1 MKFINRQLVE
11 FKSIFI
17 TEDILKENEKHANIV
32 TATTMLNLFIVVVI
46 GWILSNL
53 HISNAETINMTYVVI
68 NCFIGLFI
76 PSIICFVLKGE
87 KTWLKYLLLGSFII
101 SLVTIDNKMT
111 YITAFLMV
119 IPVILSA
126 RYYKKQFT
134 VLVSL
139 VTLVS
144 FLLFSFITGID
155 YIKNYQSIISAFL
168 LYYIVSFAS
177 VQISQSGKNMIEKQ
191 KEITE
196 KGARIET
203 ELNLANTIQKSMLPS
218 IFPPFPEHKEID
230 IYASMI
236 PAKEVGGDFYDMF
249 LIDDNHLAI
258 CVADVSGKGVPA
270 SLVMMITKILI
281 KNVTK
286 IDYDVDKAFTR
297 VNNMLCDG
305 NSTGIFITSWFGIID
320 LRNGKV
326 EYVNAG
332 HNPPLIYSKK
342 KNEFTYLRTKP
353 NLDLAGLENIKYS
366 KYELTIEPGDKIF
379 LYTDG
384 VTEST
389 NTDNELYGEERLL
402 SFLNSH
408 TELNAEET
416 IKAVKENVDEFV
428 DVAEQFDDITMLEL
442 VYNGKKDCNYTKEK
456 EFIADKKELDKVQE
470 FVTKE
475 LKMQKCDSKTIN
487 NINLAIEEVFVNIAS
502 YSYKDNNGTCL
513 IKINFDGDKTFNFVF
528 EDSGIK
534 FNPLKEKDPDISLSV
549 EERNVGGLG
558 IFLTKKIMDKVDY
571 KYEDNKNILTI
582 SKDIEGNK

>member
-1 MKFINRQLVE
+1 MKFINRQLAE

-32 TATTMLNLFIVVVI
+32 TATTMLNLFFVVVI
-46 GWILSNL
+46 GWILSQL
-53 HISNAETINMTYVVI
+53 HFSNTETINMTYAVV
-68 NCFIGLFI
+68 NCFIGLCI
-76 PSIICFVLKGE
+76 PSIICFILKGE
-87 KTWLKYLLLGSFII
+87 KTWLKYLLFGSFII

-111 YITAFLMV
+111 YTTAFLMV

-134 VLVSL
+134 ILVSV
-139 VTLVS
+139 VTLIS
-144 FLLFSFITGID
+144 FLLFSFIAGVD
-155 YIKNYQSIISAFL
+155 YIRNYHSIISAFL
-168 LYYIVSFAS
+168 LYYIVAFAS

-305 NSTGIFITSWFGIID
+305 NKTGIFITSWFGIID
-320 LRNGKV
+320 LKSGKV

-332 HNPPLIYSKK
+332 HNPPLIYSEK
-342 KNEFTYLRTKP
+342 KNEFTYLKTKP
-353 NLDLAGLENIKYS
+353 NLVLAGLDNIKYD
-366 KYELTIEPGDKIF
+366 KHELTIEPGDKIF

-389 NTDNELYGEERLL
+389 NANNELYGEERLL

-408 TELNAEET
+408 TKLNAEET
-416 IKAVKENVDEFV
+416 IKAVKEDVDEFV
-428 DVAEQFDDITMLEL
+428 DKREQFDDITMLEFI
-442 VYNGKKDCNYTKEK
+442 YTGKKDCNYTKEK
-456 EFIADKKELDKVQE
+456 KFKAEKKELDKVQD

-475 LKMQKCDSKTIN
+475 LKKQNCDSKTLN

-502 YSYKDNNGTCL
+502 YSYKGKKGTCL
-513 IKINFDGDKTFNFVF
+513 LKINYDGNKTFNFIF

-534 FNPLKEKDPDISLSV
+534 FDPLNEKDPDISLSV
-549 EERNVGGLG
+549 EERDVGGLG
-558 IFLTKKIMDKVDY
+558 IFLTKKTMDRVDY

-582 SKDIEGNK
+582 SKKI

>member
-1 MKFINRQLVE
+1 MKFINRQLAE

-32 TATTMLNLFIVVVI
+32 TATTMFHLFLVVVI
-46 GWILSNL
+46 GWILSRL
-53 HISNAETINMTYVVI
+53 HIANTETINMSYAVI
-68 NCFIGLFI
+68 NCFIGLCV
-76 PSIICFVLKGE
+76 PAIICFILKGE
-87 KTWLKYLLLGSFII
+87 RVWLKYLLLGSFII

-111 YITAFLMV
+111 YTTAFLMV

-134 VLVSL
+134 ILVSL
-139 VTLVS
+139 ITLIA
-144 FLLFSFITGID
+144 FLLFSFVSGVD
-155 YIKNYQSIISAFL
+155 YLKNYQSIISAFL
-168 LYYIVSFAS
+168 LYYIVAFAS

-286 IDYDVDKAFTR
+286 IDYDVDKTFTR

-305 NSTGIFITSWFGIID
+305 NTTGIFITSWFGIID
-320 LRNGKV
+320 LRNGNV

-342 KNEFTYLRTKP
+342 KNEFTYLKTKP
-353 NLDLAGLENIKYS
+353 NLVLAGLDNIKYA
-366 KYELTIEPGDKIF
+366 KHELTIEPGDKIF

-389 NTDNELYGEERLL
+389 NVNNELYGEERLL

-408 TELNAEET
+408 TKLNAEET
-416 IKAVKENVDEFV
+416 IKAVKEDIDEFV
-428 DVAEQFDDITMLEL
+428 DALEQFDDITMLEL

-456 EFIADKKELDKVQE
+456 EFKADKKELNKVRD

-475 LKMQKCDSKTIN
+475 LKKQNCDSKTLN
-487 NINLAIEEVFVNIAS
+487 NVNLAIEEVFVNIAS
-502 YSYKDNNGTCL
+502 YSYKDKNGTCL
-513 IKINFDGDKTFNFVF
+513 LKINYDGVKTFKFIF

-534 FNPLKEKDPDISLSV
+534 FNPLDEKDPDISLKV
-549 EERNVGGLG
+549 EARDVGGLG
-558 IFLTKKIMDKVDY
+558 IFLIKKTMDKVDY
-571 KYEDNKNILTI
+571 KYKNNKNILTL
-582 SKDIEGNK
+582 SKRI

>member
-1 MKFINRQLVE
+1 MKFINRQLAE

-32 TATTMLNLFIVVVI
+32 TATTMFHLFLVVVI
-46 GWILSNL
+46 GWILSRL
-53 HISNAETINMTYVVI
+53 HIANTETINMTYAVI
-68 NCFIGLFI
+68 NCFIGLCV
-76 PSIICFVLKGE
+76 PAIICFILKGE
-87 KTWLKYLLLGSFII
+87 RVWLKYLLLGSFII

-111 YITAFLMV
+111 YTTAFLMV

-134 VLVSL
+134 ILVSL
-139 VTLVS
+139 ITLIA
-144 FLLFSFITGID
+144 FILFSFVSGVD
-155 YIKNYQSIISAFL
+155 YLKNYQSIISAFL
-168 LYYIVSFAS
+168 LYYIVAFAS

-286 IDYDVDKAFTR
+286 IDYEVDKAFTR

-305 NSTGIFITSWFGIID
+305 NTTGIFITSWFGIID
-320 LRNGKV
+320 LKNGKV

-342 KNEFTYLRTKP
+342 KNEFTYLKTKP
-353 NLDLAGLENIKYS
+353 NLVLAGLDNIKYA
-366 KYELTIEPGDKIF
+366 KHELTIEPGDKIF

-389 NTDNELYGEERLL
+389 NVNNELYGEERLL

-408 TELNAEET
+408 TKLNVEET
-416 IKAVKENVDEFV
+416 IKAVKEDIDEFV
-428 DVAEQFDDITMLEL
+428 DVAPQFDDITMLEL

-456 EFIADKKELDKVQE
+456 EFKADKKELDKVRD
-470 FVTKE
+470 FVTNE
-475 LKMQKCDSKTIN
+475 LEKQNCDSKTLN

-502 YSYKDNNGTCL
+502 YSYKEENGTCL
-513 IKINFDGDKTFNFVF
+513 LKINYDGNKTFKFIF

-534 FNPLKEKDPDISLSV
+534 FNPLDEKDPDISLKV
-549 EERNVGGLG
+549 DERDVGGLG
-558 IFLTKKIMDKVDY
+558 IFLTKKTMDKVDY
-571 KYEDNKNILTI
+571 KYENNKNILTL
-582 SKDIEGNK
+582 SKNI

>member
-1 MKFINRQLVE
+1 MKFINRQLAE

-32 TATTMLNLFIVVVI
+32 TATTMLNLFFVVII
-46 GWILSNL
+46 GWILSRL
-53 HISNAETINMTYVVI
+53 HIANTETINMTYAVI
-68 NCFIGLFI
+68 NCFIGLCV
-76 PSIICFVLKGE
+76 PAIICFILKGE
-87 KTWLKYLLLGSFII
+87 RVWLKYLLLGSFII

-111 YITAFLMV
+111 YTTAFLMV

-134 VLVSL
+134 ILVSL
-139 VTLVS
+139 ITLIA
-144 FLLFSFITGID
+144 FLVFSFVSGVD
-155 YIKNYQSIISAFL
+155 YLKNYQSIISAFL
-168 LYYIVSFAS
+168 LYYIVAFAS

-305 NSTGIFITSWFGIID
+305 NKTGIFITSWFGIID
-320 LRNGKV
+320 LKSGKV

-342 KNEFTYLRTKP
+342 KNKFNYLKTKP
-353 NLDLAGLENIKYS
+353 NLVLAGFDNTKYD
-366 KYELTIEPGDKIF
+366 KHEFIIEPGDKIF

-384 VTEST
+384 VTEAT
-389 NTDNELYGEERLL
+389 NVKNELYGEERLL
-402 SFLNSH
+402 SFLNNH
-408 TELNAEET
+408 AQLDAEAT
-416 IKAVKENVDEFV
+416 IKAVKEDIDEFV
-428 DVAEQFDDITMLEL
+428 DVAPQFDDITMLEL
-442 VYNGKKDCNYTKEK
+442 IYNGKKDCNYIKEK
-456 EFIADKKELDKVQE
+456 EFKADKKELSKVMD

-475 LKMQKCDSKTIN
+475 LEKQNCNSKTIN
-487 NINLAIEEVFVNIAS
+487 NITLAIEEVFVNIAS
-502 YSYKDNNGTCL
+502 YSYKEKNGTCL
-513 IKINFDGDKTFNFVF
+513 LKINFDGNRTFNFIF

-534 FNPLKEKDPDISLSV
+534 FNPLDSKDPDISLKV
-549 EERNVGGLG
+549 DERDVGGLG
-558 IFLTKKIMDKVDY
+558 IFLTKKIMDKIDY
-571 KYEDNKNILTI
+571 KYEDNKNIVTI
-582 SKDIEGNK
+582 SKKI

>member
-1 MKFINRQLVE
+1 MKFINRQLAE

-32 TATTMLNLFIVVVI
+32 TATTMFHLFLVVVI
-46 GWILSNL
+46 GWILSRI
-53 HISNAETINMTYVVI
+53 HIANTETINMTYAVV
-68 NCFIGLFI
+68 NCFIGLCV
-76 PSIICFVLKGE
+76 PAIICFILKGE
-87 KTWLKYLLLGSFII
+87 RVWLKYLLLGSFIL

-111 YITAFLMV
+111 YTTAFLMV

-134 VLVSL
+134 VLVSTT
-139 VTLVS
+139 TLVS
-144 FLLFSFITGID
+144 FLIFSFVSGVD

-168 LYYIVSFAS
+168 LYYVVAFAS
-177 VQISQSGKNMIEKQ
+177 VQISQSGKNMVEKQ

-249 LIDDNHLAI
+249 LVDDNHLAI

-305 NSTGIFITSWFGIID
+305 NTTGIFITSWFGIID

-342 KNEFTYLRTKP
+342 KNEFTYLKTKP
-353 NLDLAGLENIKYS
+353 NLVLAGLDNIKYA
-366 KYELTIEPGDKIF
+366 KHELTIEPGDKIF

-389 NTDNELYGEERLL
+389 NVKSELYGEERLL
-402 SFLNSH
+402 SFLNNH
-408 TELNAEET
+408 TKLNAEET
-416 IKAVKENVDEFV
+416 IKAVKEDIDKFV
-428 DVAEQFDDITMLEL
+428 DALEQFDDITMLEL
-442 VYNGKKDCNYTKEK
+442 VYNGKNDCNFTKGK
-456 EFIADKKELDKVQE
+456 EFKADKKELSKVQD
-470 FVTKE
+470 FVTKVLE
-475 LKMQKCDSKTIN
+475 MQNCDSKIIN

-502 YSYKDNNGTCL
+502 YSYKGKLGTCL
-513 IKINFDGDKTFNFVF
+513 LKINFDGDKTFNFIF

-534 FNPLKEKDPDISLSV
+534 FNPLDKKDPDISLSV
-549 EERNVGGLG
+549 EERDVGGLG

-582 SKDIEGNK
+582 SKKI